1 MIKDE
6 SRTCAYF
13 ACKSA
18 VLICSIPPHEII
30 NNILLKPFRSAIC
43 CMQTQKVFDDIR
55 RVMFSCIVQPLV
67 HRSAVNHEG
76 RHTVFS
82 DMPIIMTNMLSGV
95 NNVTLLI
102 LAKIMKNRFLDLIFI
117 S

>member
-1 MIKDE
+1 MNVKSGAETYI
-6 SRTCAYF
+6 AY
-13 ACKSA
+13 KNA
-18 VLICSIPPHEII
+18 VLILGIPPPEII
-30 NNILLKPFRSAIC
+30 KYILPKPFRSAIC
-43 CMQTQKVFDDIR
+43 CMQTQKAFDDMR

-82 DMPIIMTNMLSGV
+82 DMPIIMTNVLLGV
-95 NNVTLLI
+95 NNVTLPI
-102 LAKIMKNRFLDLIFI
+102 LAEIMKSKFLDLIFT